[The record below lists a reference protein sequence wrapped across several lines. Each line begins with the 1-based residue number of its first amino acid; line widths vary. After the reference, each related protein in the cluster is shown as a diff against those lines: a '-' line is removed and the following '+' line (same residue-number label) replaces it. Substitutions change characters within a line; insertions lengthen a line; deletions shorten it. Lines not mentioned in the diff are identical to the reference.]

1 MLNRGGDS
9 SVRHTGHFVKDFT
22 KNAYFPSYSPTS
34 ESRPVPGNWTWST
47 SPPPVADFR
56 LLNLTISD

>member
-1 MLNRGGDS
+1 MLNRGG
-9 SVRHTGHFVKDFT
+9 G
-22 KNAYFPSYSPTS
+22 NAYFPSYSPTS